1 MTLAN
6 PGNSILRSSLPEY
19 VALLVYLG
27 LFRSHFREQVN
38 VIEYESGAFRDGS
51 WNFEVK
57 FWDLRTKILEAFRTQ
72 TFLTHVHAT
81 TGGCD
86 TQPYAN

>member
-6 PGNSILRSSLPEY
+6 PENSILRSSLPEY

-38 VIEYESGAFRDGS
+38 VIEYESNAFRDGS
-51 WNFEVK
+51 
-57 FWDLRTKILEAFRTQ
+57 
-72 TFLTHVHAT
+72 
-81 TGGCD
+81 
-86 TQPYAN
+86 

>member
-6 PGNSILRSSLPEY
+6 SGNSVLRSSLPEY

-27 LFRSHFREQVN
+27 LFRSHFKEQVN
-38 VIEYESGAFRDGS
+38 VIEHESDAFQDGS
-51 WNFEVK
+51 WNFEVE
-57 FWDLRTKILEAFRTQ
+57 FWDLRTKILEAFRTR
-72 TFLTHVHAT
+72 TFLIHAT